1 MTGRVEEL
9 RGSASTVGANSATIH
24 AAAPCFPSWAIR
36 RRDWLGNSQCR
47 RIGPS
52 RLKSLASAIT
62 APLLYSLRQTPPDS
76 IGRVSSREGV
86 LHGADGFP
94 HPLAARK

>member
-1 MTGRVEEL
+1 M
-9 RGSASTVGANSATIH
+9 GANVRHDPRSRTL
-24 AAAPCFPSWAIR
+24 FLQ
-36 RRDWLGNSQCR
+36 LGNWEPPLVGKLPVPPNRPFQA
-47 RIGPS
+47 
-52 RLKSLASAIT
+52 KLASSFIT

-94 HPLAARK
+94 HPLALRK